1 MDGIERGRADLAA
14 WASERSKNFHQEVP
28 HLLMML
34 VHGAGAARASA
45 IEPRLRAFGAVVA
58 TVVEP
63 AVEVMERHR
72 DLPKH
77 IPYDAVGRR
86 VDLIE
91 FHPAYQAIGREVWGS
106 GLIAVNRGGRGA
118 FEQAALFY
126 LLSHVG
132 EGGHACPAVCTA
144 GLARALERRGSKQLA
159 DAYLDGLFQTDY
171 DACLR
176 GSQFLTEVQGGSDV
190 GANATVATPAAA
202 KDGSWLLHGE
212 KWFCSVADADLFAV
226 TARPHGAGSGTRGLA
241 CFLVPRTL
249 DSATSNNFR
258 IRRLKDK
265 LGTRCLASAE
275 IEFDGSVAW
284 PIGPLDEGFHVA
296 VEELLNT
303 SRWLNAVGSA
313 GIMHRA
319 FLEAA
324 SYSRHRRAFGQNIS
338 ELPAV
343 RTTLAAMK
351 MDAHAALASTLLL
364 TGLIERLDAGDGNDG
379 ERAAHRILV
388 NANKLVTSIDATD
401 VAHRG
406 IEVLG
411 GNGTIEDFSA
421 LPRLYRDSIVYES
434 WEGTHGVL
442 CAQVKRDLGR
452 EDTLDTLLA
461 WLSEHVQRSG
471 SDAARGELD
480 ALGPALRKSVAEPEQ
495 AGAMFRSQLVSLVRV
510 IQSSE
515 LSMLVTRQ
523 GPDETAAIAELFAR
537 VRLLQEGVNT
547 SRSDAALVNRALGS
561 DADDSASR

>member
-1 MDGIERGRADLAA
+1 MDGVERGRADLAA
-14 WASERSKNFHQEVP
+14 WASERSKNFHQEAP
-28 HLLMML
+28 HLTTML

-45 IEPRLRAFGAVVA
+45 VEPRLRAFGSVVA

-91 FHPAYQAIGREVWGS
+91 FHPAYEAIGREVWGS

-132 EGGHACPAVCTA
+132 EGGHACPVVCTA

-275 IEFDGSVAW
+275 IEFDGSLAW

-324 SYSRHRRAFGQNIS
+324 SYARHRRAFGQNIS

-364 TGLIERLDAGDGNDG
+364 TGLIERLDAGNGSDG
-379 ERAAHRILV
+379 ELAAHRILV

-406 IEVLG
+406 IEILG

-452 EDTLDTLLA
+452 DDTLDTLLA

-480 ALGPALRKSVAEPEQ
+480 ALGPALRESVAEPEQ

-523 GPDETAAIAELFAR
+523 GRDETAAIAELFAR
-537 VRLLQEGVNT
+537 VRIHQEGVAT

-561 DADDSASR
+561 DADASASR